1 LQISPRGKLVARCTS
16 QRHQD
21 LHRNFQTLRS
31 AALLFVTLTC
41 CLRSQAYS
49 GPYAAARPVVAAY
62 VFAEN
67 RALTPGEIDAKK
79 LTRVNYAFANIAE
92 GRIVEGASTDAAN
105 LAALTALKKD
115 NPQLTVLVSVGGWL
129 WSGRFS
135 DAALTPASR
144 AVFH

>member
-1 LQISPRGKLVARCTS
+1 MQISPRGKHVARCTS
-16 QRHQD
+16 RRHQN

-31 AALLFVTLTC
+31 VALLLATLTC
-41 CLRSQAYS
+41 CPRSQAYS

-67 RALTPGEIDAKK
+67 RALTPGEIDGKK

-92 GRIVEGASTDAAN
+92 GRIVEGAPTDAAN

-115 NPQLTVLVSVGGWL
+115 NPQHTVLVSVGGWL